1 MQGINLFQPQS
12 LFDQLLRSFQL
23 VWTINFRLV
32 RCPCSVV
39 FTILF
44 WWPCTSQRLTVL
56 SEILPFG
63 NKFLDVMYG
72 TEATVKFPV
81 LLNGTRH
88 SLHINVQYMGC
99 VSYVW
104 WRHQRGNLH
113 QSAMLSVSSEW
124 RHSYC
129 LQNNRPGP
137 LKRVLPKISHN
148 QWQYYMSDMSFN
160 IWSV

>member
-12 LFDQLLRSFQL
+12 LFYQLLRSFQL

-63 NKFLDVMYG
+63 NKFLDVMFG

-81 LLNGTRH
+81 VLNGTRH

-104 WRHQRGNLH
+104 WRHQRRP
-113 QSAMLSVSSEW
+113 SSKCHVICQLRMEAF
-124 RHSYC
+124 
-129 LQNNRPGP
+129 
-137 LKRVLPKISHN
+137 VLPPKQSPWPSLKGVAKN
-148 QWQYYMSDMSFN
+148 FTYQRQYYMSDMSFN